1 MDLPGYFEF
10 GCRVRIC
17 AGHDELGRIPQA
29 LNSLGASRPM
39 IITDPG
45 VMGAGLI
52 DIVKA
57 AMGDRVD
64 LGPVQSDVPPD
75 SEVRVVNDL
84 ARIYRDSG
92 CDAIIAVGGGSVMD
106 TAKGV
111 NILVSEKADDLM
123 EFSGSGRLTRRL
135 KPLVAIPTTAG
146 TGSEVTQ
153 AAVIADHARNLKMV
167 FNSYFMLPD
176 VAVLDPRMTLTLPP
190 VITAAT
196 GMDALT
202 HAVEAYTCLAKNPVS
217 DASALVAIELVSANI
232 LHVTKTPDD
241 AQGRLALA
249 NAATVAG
256 ISFSNS
262 LCGMVHGLGHS
273 VGAVCGVHHGMCMGI
288 GLPYGL
294 EYNLHK
300 NEAVTAEL
308 LLPLA
313 GAEVYARTPADQRAQ
328 KTIDWIRQLNDDL
341 HEATE
346 GKYAR
351 CFKEVKDRDGKPMV
365 PWDKLP
371 DIARTCMGDGTIIYN
386 PEEVDYDDALMV
398 LEAAWE
404 GVPLD
409 RSRIKKG

>member
-1 MDLPGYFEF
+1 MNLPGYFEF
-10 GCRVRIC
+10 GCRVQVS
-17 AGHDELGRIPQA
+17 AGHDALGRIPDA
-29 LNSLGASRPM
+29 LNGLHARRPM
-39 IITDPG
+39 IITDAG
-45 VMGAGLI
+45 VLQAGLI
-52 DIVKA
+52 DIVREA
-57 AMGDRVD
+57 IGDRVD
-64 LGPVQSDVPPD
+64 LGPLASNVPPD
-75 SEVRVVNDL
+75 SEVKVVNEL
-84 ARIYRDSG
+84 ARSYRDSD

-111 NILVSEKADDLM
+111 NIVVSENAEDLM
-123 EFSGSGRLTRRL
+123 DFSGSGRLKR
-135 KPLVAIPTTAG
+135 PLRPMIAIPTTAG

-153 AAVIADHARNLKMV
+153 AAVIADHQRNLKMV

-190 VITAAT
+190 VVTAAT

-202 HAVEAYTCLAKNPVS
+202 HAVEAYTCLAKNPLS
-217 DASALVAIELVSANI
+217 DASALAAISLVSAH
-232 LHVTKTPDD
+232 LLAVTRNPDNPD
-241 AQGRLALA
+241 GRLALA

-300 NEAVTAEL
+300 NGHMTAEL

-313 GAEVYARTPADQRAQ
+313 GAETYARTPATQRAEAA
-328 KTIDWIRQLNDDL
+328 IDWIRRLNDDL
-341 HEATE
+341 YQATD

-371 DIARTCMGDGTIIYN
+371 AIARTAMGDGTLIYN

-398 LEAAWE
+398 MEAAWE

>member
-10 GCRVRIC
+10 GCRVKTS

-29 LNSLGASRPM
+29 LAALHALRPM
-39 IITDPG
+39 IVTDQG
-45 VMGAGLI
+45 VLGAGLI
-52 DIVKA
+52 DIVKD
-57 AMGDRVD
+57 AMGDQVD
-64 LGPVQSDVPPD
+64 LGPVESDVPPD
-75 SEVRVVNDL
+75 SEVAVVN
-84 ARIYRDSG
+84 RIAGVYREHH

-111 NILVSEKADDLM
+111 NILVSENADDLM
-123 EFSGSGRLTRRL
+123 AFSGSGRLTRPL
-135 KPLVAIPTTAG
+135 KPLIAIPTTAG

-153 AAVIADHARNLKMV
+153 AAVIADHERNLKMV

-202 HAVEAYTCLAKNPVS
+202 HAVEAYTCMAKNPLS
-217 DASALVAIELVSANI
+217 DASALAAIRLVSAY
-232 LHVTKTPDD
+232 LLDVTRNPGDVD
-241 AQGRLALA
+241 GRLALA

-300 NEAVTAEL
+300 NSHMTAEL

-313 GAEVYARTPADQRAQ
+313 GADVFARTPAGDRAE
-328 KTIDWIRQLNDDL
+328 KAIAWIRQLNDDL
-341 HEATE
+341 HDATD
-346 GKYAR
+346 GQYAR
-351 CFKEVKDRDGKPMV
+351 CFKEVTGRDGKPMV

-371 DIARTCMGDGTIIYN
+371 AIARTAMGDGTLFFN
-386 PEEVDYDDALMV
+386 PEEVDYADALMV
-398 LEAAWE
+398 LEAAWD

-409 RSRIKKG
+409 RSRIKMG

>member
-10 GCRVRIC
+10 GCRVKVS
-17 AGHDELGRIPQA
+17 AGHDELGRIPEA
-29 LNSLGASRPM
+29 LKRLNASHPM
-39 IITDPG
+39 IITDKG
-45 VMGAGLI
+45 VLGAGLI
-52 DIVKA
+52 DIVTA
-57 AMGDRVD
+57 AMGDRID
-64 LGPVQSDVPPD
+64 LGPVESDVPPD

-84 ARIYRDSG
+84 ARIYRENN

-111 NILVSEKADDLM
+111 NIVVSENAEDLM
-123 EFSGSGRLTRRL
+123 DFSGSGRLKRPL
-135 KPLVAIPTTAG
+135 KPLIAIPTTAG

-153 AAVIADHARNLKMV
+153 AAVIADHGRNLKMV

-190 VITAAT
+190 AITAAT

-202 HAVEAYTCLAKNPVS
+202 HAVEAYTCLAKNPLS
-217 DASALVAIELVSANI
+217 DTSALVAIELVSKNVLA
-232 LHVTKTPDD
+232 VTRNPGDV
-241 AQGRLALA
+241 QGRLALA
-249 NAATVAG
+249 NGATIAG

-300 NEAVTAEL
+300 NGHMTAEL

-313 GAEVYARTPADQRAQ
+313 GADVYARTPAKDRAE
-328 KTIDWIRQLNDDL
+328 KAIGWIRQLNNDL
-341 HEATE
+341 YAATD

-351 CFKEVKDRDGKPMV
+351 CFKEVTDRDGKPMV

-371 DIARTCMGDGTIIYN
+371 AIARTCMGDGTILYN